1 MPKKISSQNISF
13 RIKEENLSE
22 EQKILKRQE
31 LLKKLVED
39 SNNGEKSLNDFLNI
53 GFPTEIAGKKNCENL
68 VGSIEIPVGIAGP
81 VEVEVFGEFGHF
93 VKKSKEGKDL
103 ESDEKSTLLLP
114 LATTEGALV
123 ASINRGCKALNN
135 AGNTTVHIKKVGI
148 TRGLTFKCKNLREA
162 VNFTKIFE
170 NNLKEFVSMVEATS
184 THLRFISHNIYNRGR
199 LVFMRFAFDSDE
211 AMGMNMLT
219 IGLGSAWAKLKEK
232 YENVDLVTLS
242 GNICT
247 DKKDSA
253 INRILGRGFF
263 VQVESFIE
271 DSVLEK
277 VLNVKA
283 DDLLYT
289 HLTKNLVGSNVAGS
303 MSQNMH
309 VANALAA
316 VILATGQDPAHVVS
330 GSEASIHYEKYYD
343 EDSKKSGIYVALTMP
358 SLTVGSVGGGTWFP
372 KQKIAR
378 NIIDFERKHGDE
390 TPAHI
395 VATACALAAMA
406 GEISG
411 LASLTNH
418 TLAKAHATLG
428 RNACSI

>member
-1 MPKKISSQNISF
+1 MPKKISPNF
-13 RIKEENLSE
+13 RIKDQNLSE
-22 EQKILKRQE
+22 QEKVLERQE
-31 LLKKLVED
+31 ILKKLVDDKKTDEILLD
-39 SNNGEKSLNDFLNI
+39 DFFNI
-53 GFPTEIAGKKNCENL
+53 NFSSEIAGKKNCENL
-68 VGSIEIPVGIAGP
+68 TGSIEIPVGLAGP
-81 VEVEVFGEFGHF
+81 VEAEIFGDFGHF
-93 VKKSKEGKDL
+93 VEIKKTDL
-103 ESDEKSTLLLP
+103 DDAKTNLLLP

-123 ASINRGCKALNN
+123 ASINRGCKALNS
-135 AGNTTVHIKKVGI
+135 AGNTVVHIKKVGI
-148 TRGLTFKCKNLREA
+148 TRGLTFKSKNLKNA
-162 VNFTKIFE
+162 VNFVKNFE
-170 NNLKEFVSMVEATS
+170 NNLSEFINLVESTS
-184 THLRFISHNIYNRGR
+184 SHLKFISHNIYTRGR

-219 IGLGSAWAKLKEK
+219 IGLGTAWEKLKEK
-232 YENVDLVTLS
+232 YKEVELVTLS

-271 DSVLEK
+271 DSVLEE

-316 VILATGQDPAHVVS
+316 VILATGQDPAHIVS
-330 GSEASIHYEKYYD
+330 GSEASIHYEKYFD
-343 EDSKKSGIYVALTMP
+343 EETRKSGVYVALTMP
-358 SLTVGSVGGGTWFP
+358 SVTVGSVGGGTWFP
-372 KQKIAR
+372 KQKTAR
-378 NIIDFERKHGDE
+378 NLIDYEKKFGTE
-390 TPAHI
+390 TPSYV
-395 VATACALAAMA
+395 VATACGLAALA

-428 RNACSI
+428 RNSCLI